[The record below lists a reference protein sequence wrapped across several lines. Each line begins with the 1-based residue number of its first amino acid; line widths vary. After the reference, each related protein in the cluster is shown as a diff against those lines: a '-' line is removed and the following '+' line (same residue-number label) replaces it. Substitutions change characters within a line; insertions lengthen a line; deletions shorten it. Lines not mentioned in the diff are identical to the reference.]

1 MFFDLKLEEQAEQP
15 VLSIRLRTTIE
26 NLPNA
31 IGESFGAIMKYM
43 TELGEKPA
51 NTPFVAYYT
60 LDMQDLDVEIGFP
73 LNRALP
79 DHDAIKAGRLPQG
92 QVVSCMYKGAYSDME
107 EPYKVIMQ
115 WIDDQGHKPTGVYYE
130 FYYNSP
136 AEVPESE
143 LLTKI
148 VIPVK

>member
-1 MFFDLKLEEQAEQP
+1 
-15 VLSIRLRTTIE
+15 
-26 NLPNA
+26 
-31 IGESFGAIMKYM
+31 
-43 TELGEKPA
+43 
-51 NTPFVAYYT
+51 
-60 LDMQDLDVEIGFP
+60 
-73 LNRALP
+73 
-79 DHDAIKAGRLPQG
+79 
-92 QVVSCMYKGAYSDME
+92 ME

-148 VIPVK
+148 VIPLK